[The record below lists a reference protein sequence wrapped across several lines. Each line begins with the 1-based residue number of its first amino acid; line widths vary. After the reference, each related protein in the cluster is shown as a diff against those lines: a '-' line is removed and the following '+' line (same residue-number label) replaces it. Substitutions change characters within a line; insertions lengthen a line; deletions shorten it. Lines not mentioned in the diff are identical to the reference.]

1 MTKIEKRRRFIIN
14 TVYFAIILGLFY
26 FFMRFA
32 FWTCFPFILAFFI
45 AMALQRPVNWIT
57 RKTPLKKGLVSGLLV
72 LLALAAIIAVLSLIG
87 VRIVDELRGFFAV
100 VTAKLD
106 NLPVFLSQ
114 TEAWILNNIHFLPD
128 SIETMAANSIREL
141 FQDLSSGAASG
152 KLNIDLSILSSPLSG
167 VWNTAKQIPTIFL
180 ATLVSIIA
188 CCFVTADYDRLVNFV
203 KRQLPQERREA
214 LGASKRLL
222 FSSLF
227 KMLRA
232 YLLIILITFAEMAL
246 GLGILKLTGLYDS
259 SYILAIALL
268 TAIVDILPVLGTGTV
283 LLPWAVFSLC
293 TGKVGFGIGLLV
305 LYIAISI
312 IRQIIEPKLVAGQ
325 LGLPPVATIVGMYIG
340 LQLFGFIGLFL
351 VPLTL
356 IMLKLLNDQGLIH
369 LWKRGGDEPEC
380 AAPPEPPA
388 SSGHAPQANPPA
400 ETDG

>member
-57 RKTPLKKGLVSGLLV
+57 KKTPLKKGLVSGLAV
-72 LLALAAIIAVLSLIG
+72 LLALTAIMAVLALIG
-87 VRIVDELRGFFAV
+87 VRIVEELRGFISLI
-100 VTAKLD
+100 TAKLD
-106 NLPVFLSQ
+106 NLPVFLKQ
-114 TEAWILNNIHFLPD
+114 TEAWILENIHFLPD

-141 FQDLSSGAASG
+141 FHDLETGAANG
-152 KLNIDLSILSSPLSG
+152 RLNIDLSILSSPLSG
-167 VWNTAKQIPTIFL
+167 VWNTAKQIPSIFL
-180 ATLVSIIA
+180 ATLISIIA
-188 CCFVTADYDRLVNFV
+188 CCFMTADYDRLVNFV
-203 KRQLPQERREA
+203 KRQLPRERREA
-214 LGASKRLL
+214 LSASKQLL
-222 FSSLF
+222 FSSMF

-232 YLLIILITFAEMAL
+232 YLLIIL
-246 GLGILKLTGLYDS
+246 GILKLAGLYES

-283 LLPWAVFSLC
+283 LIPWAVYSLC
-293 TGKVGFGIGLLV
+293 TGRVGFGIGLIV
-305 LYIAISI
+305 IYVAISV

-325 LGLPPVATIVGMYIG
+325 LGLPPVVTIVGMYIG

-356 IMLKLLNDQGLIH
+356 IMLKLLNDQNLIH
-369 LWKRGGDEPEC
+369 LWNRGDAATSPPKSPEPGPNGGGDTTL
-380 AAPPEPPA
+380 PPDKPVK
-388 SSGHAPQANPPA
+388 
-400 ETDG
+400 

>member
-32 FWTCFPFILAFFI
+32 FWTCFPFILAFFV

-57 RKTPLKKGLVSGLLV
+57 RKTPLKKGLISGLLV
-72 LLALAAIIAVLSLIG
+72 LFVLAVIVAVLSLIG
-87 VRIVDELRGFFAV
+87 VRIVDELRGFFALI
-100 VTAKLD
+100 TAKLD
-106 NLPVFLSQ
+106 NLPVFLKQ
-114 TEAWILNNIHFLPD
+114 TEAWILENIHFLPD

-141 FQDLSSGAASG
+141 FHDLETGAANG

-167 VWNTAKQIPTIFL
+167 VWNTAKQIPAIFL
-180 ATLVSIIA
+180 ATLISIIA
-188 CCFVTADYDRLVNFV
+188 CCFMTADYDRLVNFI

-222 FSSLF
+222 FSSMF

-232 YLLIILITFAEMAL
+232 YLLIILITFCEMAL
-246 GLGILKLTGLYDS
+246 GLGILKLTGLYES
-259 SYILAIALL
+259 NYILAIALL
-268 TAIVDILPVLGTGTV
+268 TAIVDILPVLGTGTI
-283 LLPWAVFSLC
+283 LIPWAVFSLF
-293 TGKVGFGIGLLV
+293 TDKVGFGIGLLV
-305 LYIAISI
+305 LYAAISV

-325 LGLPPVATIVGMYIG
+325 LGLPPVVTIVGMYIG

-351 VPLTL
+351 VPLIL

-369 LWKRGGDEPEC
+369 LWNRGAEESEG
-380 AAPPEPPA
+380 AAVPEPPA
-388 SSGHAPQANPPA
+388 EAAGSPPPDQPA
-400 ETDG
+400 E

>member
-57 RKTPLKKGLVSGLLV
+57 KKTPLKKGLVSGLAV
-72 LLALAAIIAVLSLIG
+72 LLALTAIMAVLALIG
-87 VRIVDELRGFFAV
+87 VRIVEELRGFISLI
-100 VTAKLD
+100 TAKLD
-106 NLPVFLSQ
+106 NLPVFLKQ
-114 TEAWILNNIHFLPD
+114 TEAWILENIHFLPD

-141 FQDLSSGAASG
+141 FHDLETGAANG
-152 KLNIDLSILSSPLSG
+152 RLNIDLSILSSPLSG
-167 VWNTAKQIPTIFL
+167 VWNTAKQIPSIFL
-180 ATLVSIIA
+180 ATLISIIA
-188 CCFVTADYDRLVNFV
+188 CCFMTADYDRLVNF
-203 KRQLPQERREA
+203 KRQLPRERREA
-214 LGASKRLL
+214 LSASKQLL
-222 FSSLF
+222 FSSMF

-232 YLLIILITFAEMAL
+232 YLLIILITFVEMTI
-246 GLGILKLTGLYDS
+246 GLGILKLAGLYES

-283 LLPWAVFSLC
+283 LIPWAVYSLC
-293 TGKVGFGIGLLV
+293 TGRVGFGIGLIV
-305 LYIAISI
+305 IYVAISV

-325 LGLPPVATIVGMYIG
+325 LGLPPVVTIVGMYIG

-356 IMLKLLNDQGLIH
+356 IMLKLLNDQNLIH
-369 LWKRGGDEPEC
+369 LWNRGDAATSPPKSPEPGPNGGGDTTL
-380 AAPPEPPA
+380 PPDKPVK
-388 SSGHAPQANPPA
+388 
-400 ETDG
+400 

>member
-45 AMALQRPVNWIT
+45 AMALQRPVNWLT
-57 RKTPLKKGLVSGLLV
+57 QKTPLKKGLVSGLLV
-72 LLALAAIIAVLSLIG
+72 LLALTAVLAVLSLIG
-87 VRIVDELRGFFAV
+87 VRIVDELRGFFALIA
-100 VTAKLD
+100 AKLD

-114 TEAWILNNIHFLPD
+114 TEAWILERIHFLPN
-128 SIETMAANSIREL
+128 SLETMAANSIREL
-141 FQDLSSGAASG
+141 FQDLGNGAANG
-152 KLNIDLSILSSPLSG
+152 RLNIDLSILSSPLSG

-180 ATLVSIIA
+180 GTLVSIIA
-188 CCFVTADYDRLVNFV
+188 CCFMTADYDRLVSFI
-203 KRQLPQERREA
+203 KRQLPRRRREA

-246 GLGILKLTGLYDS
+246 GLGILKLTGLYEGN
-259 SYILAIALL
+259 YILAIALL
-268 TAIVDILPVLGTGTV
+268 TAIVDILPILGTGTV
-283 LLPWAVFSLC
+283 LIPWAVFSLF
-293 TGKVGFGIGLLV
+293 TDSVGFGIGLLV
-305 LYIAISI
+305 IYAAISV

-325 LGLPPVATIVGMYIG
+325 LGLPPVITIVGMYIG

-369 LWKRGGDEPEC
+369 LWKRGGEEPEQT
-380 AAPPEPPA
+380 APPEPPA
-388 SSGHAPQANPPA
+388 APAPEAGQTDGPA
-400 ETDG
+400 E

>member
-57 RKTPLKKGLVSGLLV
+57 KKTPLKKGLVSGLAV
-72 LLALAAIIAVLSLIG
+72 LLALTAIMAVLALIG
-87 VRIVDELRGFFAV
+87 VRIVEELRGFISLI
-100 VTAKLD
+100 TAKLD
-106 NLPVFLSQ
+106 NLPVFLKQ
-114 TEAWILNNIHFLPD
+114 TEAWILEKIHFLPD

-141 FQDLSSGAASG
+141 FHDLETGAANG
-152 KLNIDLSILSSPLSG
+152 RLNIDLSILSSPLSG
-167 VWNTAKQIPTIFL
+167 VWNTAKQIPSIFL
-180 ATLVSIIA
+180 ATLISIIA
-188 CCFVTADYDRLVNFV
+188 CCFMTADYDRLVNFV
-203 KRQLPQERREA
+203 KRQLPRERREA
-214 LGASKRLL
+214 LSASKQLL
-222 FSSLF
+222 FSSMF

-232 YLLIILITFAEMAL
+232 YLLIILITFVEMTI
-246 GLGILKLTGLYDS
+246 GLGILKLAGLYES

-283 LLPWAVFSLC
+283 LIPWAVYSLC
-293 TGKVGFGIGLLV
+293 TGRVGFGIGLIV
-305 LYIAISI
+305 IYVAISV

-325 LGLPPVATIVGMYIG
+325 LGLPPVVTIVGMYIG

-356 IMLKLLNDQGLIH
+356 IMLKLLNDQNLIH
-369 LWKRGGDEPEC
+369 LWNRGDAATSPPKSPEPGPNGGGDTTL
-380 AAPPEPPA
+380 PPDKPVK
-388 SSGHAPQANPPA
+388 
-400 ETDG
+400 

>member
-57 RKTPLKKGLVSGLLV
+57 KKNPLKKGLVSGLAV
-72 LLALAAIIAVLSLIG
+72 LLALTAIMAVLALIG
-87 VRIVDELRGFFAV
+87 VRIVEELRGFISLI
-100 VTAKLD
+100 TAKLD
-106 NLPVFLSQ
+106 NLPVFLKQ
-114 TEAWILNNIHFLPD
+114 TEAWILENIHFLPD

-141 FQDLSSGAASG
+141 FHDLETGAANG
-152 KLNIDLSILSSPLSG
+152 RLNIDLSILSSPLSG
-167 VWNTAKQIPTIFL
+167 VWNTAKQIPSIFL
-180 ATLVSIIA
+180 ATLISIIA
-188 CCFVTADYDRLVNFV
+188 CCFMTADYDRLVNFV
-203 KRQLPQERREA
+203 KRQLPRERREA
-214 LGASKRLL
+214 LSASKQLL
-222 FSSLF
+222 FSSMF

-232 YLLIILITFAEMAL
+232 YLLIILITFVEMTI
-246 GLGILKLTGLYDS
+246 GLGILKLAGLYES

-283 LLPWAVFSLC
+283 LIPWAVYSLC
-293 TGKVGFGIGLLV
+293 TGRVGFGIGLIV
-305 LYIAISI
+305 IYVAISV

-325 LGLPPVATIVGMYIG
+325 LGLPPVVTIVGMYIG

-356 IMLKLLNDQGLIH
+356 IMLKLLNDQNLIH
-369 LWKRGGDEPEC
+369 LWNRGDAATSPPKSPEPGPNGGGDTTL
-380 AAPPEPPA
+380 PPDKPVK
-388 SSGHAPQANPPA
+388 
-400 ETDG
+400 

>member
-57 RKTPLKKGLVSGLLV
+57 KKTPLKKGLVSGLAV
-72 LLALAAIIAVLSLIG
+72 LLALTAIMAVLALIG
-87 VRIVDELRGFFAV
+87 VRIVEELRGFISLI
-100 VTAKLD
+100 TAKLD
-106 NLPVFLSQ
+106 NLPVFLKQ
-114 TEAWILNNIHFLPD
+114 IEAWILENIHFLPD

-141 FQDLSSGAASG
+141 FHDLETGAANG
-152 KLNIDLSILSSPLSG
+152 RLNIDLSILSSPLSG
-167 VWNTAKQIPTIFL
+167 VWNTAKQIPSIFL
-180 ATLVSIIA
+180 ATLISIIA
-188 CCFVTADYDRLVNFV
+188 CCFMTADYDRLVNFV
-203 KRQLPQERREA
+203 KRQLPRERREA
-214 LGASKRLL
+214 LSASKQLL
-222 FSSLF
+222 FSSMF

-232 YLLIILITFAEMAL
+232 YLLIILITFVEMTI
-246 GLGILKLTGLYDS
+246 GLGILKLAGLYES

-283 LLPWAVFSLC
+283 LIPWAVYSLC
-293 TGKVGFGIGLLV
+293 TGRVGFGIGLIV
-305 LYIAISI
+305 IYVAISV

-325 LGLPPVATIVGMYIG
+325 LGLPPVVTIVGMYIG

-356 IMLKLLNDQGLIH
+356 IMLKLLNDQNLIH
-369 LWKRGGDEPEC
+369 LWNRGDAATSPPKSPEPGPNGGGDTTL
-380 AAPPEPPA
+380 PPDKPVK
-388 SSGHAPQANPPA
+388 
-400 ETDG
+400 

>member
-57 RKTPLKKGLVSGLLV
+57 KKTPLKKGLVSGLAV
-72 LLALAAIIAVLSLIG
+72 LLALTAIMAVLALIG
-87 VRIVDELRGFFAV
+87 VRIVEELRGFISLI
-100 VTAKLD
+100 TAKLD
-106 NLPVFLSQ
+106 NLPVFLKQ
-114 TEAWILNNIHFLPD
+114 TEAWILENIHFPPD

-141 FQDLSSGAASG
+141 FHDLETGAANG
-152 KLNIDLSILSSPLSG
+152 RLNIDLSILSSPLSG
-167 VWNTAKQIPTIFL
+167 VWNTAKQIPSIFL
-180 ATLVSIIA
+180 ATLISIIA
-188 CCFVTADYDRLVNFV
+188 CCFMTADYDRLVNFV
-203 KRQLPQERREA
+203 KRQLPRERREA
-214 LGASKRLL
+214 LSASKQLL
-222 FSSLF
+222 FSSMF

-232 YLLIILITFAEMAL
+232 YLLIILITFVEMTI
-246 GLGILKLTGLYDS
+246 GLGILKLAGLYES

-283 LLPWAVFSLC
+283 LIPWAVYSLC
-293 TGKVGFGIGLLV
+293 TGRVGFGIGLIV
-305 LYIAISI
+305 IYVAISV

-325 LGLPPVATIVGMYIG
+325 LGLPPVVTIVGMYIG

-356 IMLKLLNDQGLIH
+356 IMLKLLNDQNLIH
-369 LWKRGGDEPEC
+369 LWNRGDAATSPPKSPEPGPNGGGDTTL
-380 AAPPEPPA
+380 PPDKPVK
-388 SSGHAPQANPPA
+388 
-400 ETDG
+400 